1 MKDNTLFLLGSGLV
15 IYYLMN
21 SKPAKETK
29 ETPKTETEEVEKS
42 TQKQNYSFNPGGI
55 KGSITNPNVNNPK
68 SSQFG
73 LVLNGSSLNGS
84 SLNGSLNLLNISNNP
99 KLRNIEQFGLKS
111 NPISAYNQIV
121 VKKVATPGYFY
132 KVSINDTMY
141 PDPLIKIAVVV
152 YGLMNIPDNVMLSYA
167 RQLNAN
173 EYNIRFQHFFSND
186 YAPYNKKID
195 TSPVYGT
202 LRQQFEDDVQGS
214 YMKGNNFP
222 YLYIPLESEF
232 V

>member
-1 MKDNTLFLLGSGLV
+1 MKDNTLFLLGGGLV

-29 ETPKTETEEVEKS
+29 ETPKIETEEVEA
-42 TQKQNYSFNPGGI
+42 QKQNYSFNPGGI

-73 LVLNGSSLNGS
+73 LVSNGGSLNGS
-84 SLNGSLNLLNISNNP
+84 SNNSLDLLNNPNSP
-99 KLRNIEQFGLKS
+99 KLENIGTFGLKS
-111 NPISAYNQIV
+111 NPVSAYNQII

-132 KVSINDTMY
+132 KVSINDSMY
-141 PDPLIKIAVVV
+141 PDPLIKIAVVA

-202 LRQQFEDDVQGS
+202 LKQQFEDDVQGS

>member
-1 MKDNTLFLLGSGLV
+1 MKDNTLFLLGGGLV
-15 IYYLMN
+15 VYYLM
-21 SKPAKETK
+21 SKPAKKETSKIEEETK
-29 ETPKTETEEVEKS
+29 ETEKEA
-42 TQKQNYSFNPGGI
+42 QKQNYSFNPGGI

-73 LVLNGSSLNGS
+73 LISNGGSLNGS
-84 SLNGSLNLLNISNNP
+84 SNNSLNLLNNPNSP
-99 KLRNIEQFGLKS
+99 KLGNIGTFGLKS
-111 NPISAYNQIV
+111 NPISAYNQII

-132 KVSINDTMY
+132 KVSINDSMY
-141 PDPLIKIAVVV
+141 PDPLIKIAVVA

-195 TSPVYGT
+195 TAPVYGT
-202 LRQQFEDDVQGS
+202 LKQQFEDNTQGS

-222 YLYIPLESEF
+222 YLYIPVESEF

>member
-1 MKDNTLFLLGSGLV
+1 MKDNTLFLLGGGLV

-21 SKPAKETK
+21 SKSAKEVK
-29 ETPKTETEEVEKS
+29 ETPKTETEEVE

-55 KGSITNPNVNNPK
+55 KGNITNPNVNNPK

-73 LVLNGSSLNGS
+73 LVSNVPSNSLK
-84 SLNGSLNLLNISNNP
+84 LENIGT
-99 KLRNIEQFGLKS
+99 FGLKS
-111 NPISAYNQIV
+111 NPISAYNQII

-141 PDPLIKIAVVV
+141 PDPLIKIAVVA
-152 YGLMNIPDNVMLSYA
+152 YGLMNVPDNVMLAFA

-173 EYNIRFQHFFSND
+173 EYNIRFQHYFTSD
-186 YAPYNKKID
+186 YAPYNKRID
-195 TSPVYGT
+195 TAPVYGT
-202 LRQQFEDDVQGS
+202 LKQQFEDNTQGS